1 MGYKITVKQG
11 NLLEEEKAT
20 FIVNA
25 SNTRLILG
33 SGVSMSFKR
42 HCGYALQKEM
52 DLKLDA
58 IEQAL
63 RKGDIVATSSANANN
78 FTYALHAAI
87 IDYNNGAKEYNKYPA
102 LCDIEIA
109 LENIEP
115 YLQWYAKEYNRPIKL
130 VLPLLGC
137 GTGGLDICKV
147 SNIYK
152 SFFSKDVPFDCD
164 VVIYGYSKK
173 DYELI
178 KSSIFPSS

>member
-11 NLLEEEKAT
+11 NLLEEENAT

-42 HCGYALQKEM
+42 HCGHELQEEM
-52 DLKLDA
+52 GFKLDA
-58 IEQAL
+58 IGEEL
-63 RKGDIVATSSANANN
+63 RKGDIVATSSANAKN
-78 FTYALHAAI
+78 FRYALHVAI
-87 IDYNNGAKEYNKYPA
+87 MDYNKGTKECNKYPA
-102 LCDIEIA
+102 LNDIEIA

-115 YLQWYAKEYNRPIKL
+115 YLEWYAKEHTEPMKL

-137 GTGGLDICKV
+137 GTGGLDVCKV
-147 SNIYK
+147 SNLYK
-152 SFFSKDVPFDCD
+152 SFLSRDVSFDCN
-164 VVIYGYSKK
+164 VVIYGYSEK

-178 KSSIFPSS
+178 KSFMIPSS